1 MSVLAPNVLF
11 SEREVE
17 QARQDPNAGSALK
30 RLFETKTA
38 SPLSKRSL
46 NKELTSLLIAE
57 AEASGILPQRPI
69 LDQLDKI
76 TRLAATNHQPTSGES
91 WETNQQSGYFGK
103 KIPWYWRGIRK
114 WDGCLDKNW
123 SQRRTGGAVLSRQQ
137 HGNIA
142 TVLVDGLGFEMTKKW
157 SPDGDG
163 KVRWCWCS
171 TAMPRSCCRSTAKK
185 APTHGRRN
193 PEWAW
198 AFSICFLCKDAL
210 ALYKDF
216 KSRGIEAKMPF
227 VGNAMWVTSVQDPDG
242 YKLEFESFTD
252 VPEETVFSEG

>member
-76 TRLAATNHQPTSGES
+76 TSLAATNHQPTSGES

-103 KIPWYWRGIRK
+103 KIP
-114 WDGCLDKNW
+114 
-123 SQRRTGGAVLSRQQ
+123 
-137 HGNIA
+137 
-142 TVLVDGLGFEMTKKW
+142 
-157 SPDGDG
+157 
-163 KVRWCWCS
+163 
-171 TAMPRSCCRSTAKK
+171 
-185 APTHGRRN
+185 
-193 PEWAW
+193 
-198 AFSICFLCKDAL
+198 
-210 ALYKDF
+210 
-216 KSRGIEAKMPF
+216 
-227 VGNAMWVTSVQDPDG
+227 
-242 YKLEFESFTD
+242 
-252 VPEETVFSEG
+252 